1 MRSFRVVI
9 TFSSGEVI
17 ERVTTNPTRLIKSFS
32 KEWPLRQEYE
42 MLQILGLTGLVKG
55 YIMTYKAEPLAK
67 S

>member
-17 ERVTTNPTRLIKSFS
+17 ERVTTNPSRLIKSFS
-32 KEWPLRQEYE
+32 KEWPQRPEYE

-55 YIMTYKAEPLAK
+55 YIMAYKVEPFVK

>member
-17 ERVTTNPTRLIKSFS
+17 ERVTTNPARLIKSFS
-32 KEWPLRQEYE
+32 KEWPLRPEYE
-42 MLQILGLTGLVKG
+42 MLQILGLTSLVKG
-55 YIMTYKAEPLAK
+55 YIVTYKTDPIIK